1 MSGVNSF
8 LYILYV
14 FCPDKTTKFFSVIR
28 GNAKRVIGG
37 VALCQGV
44 QASTPLPPAQTGIRV
59 KQPSVVS
66 PPLKCGVK
74 DTRAV
79 KAKNIFHKEKN

>member
-1 MSGVNSF
+1 MNYKVKYIIIYFLSGVNSF

-14 FCPDKTTKFFSVIR
+14 VCPDKTTKFFSVIR

-44 QASTPLPPAQTGIRV
+44 QTFTPLPPCVNR
-59 KQPSVVS
+59 
-66 PPLKCGVK
+66 
-74 DTRAV
+74 
-79 KAKNIFHKEKN
+79 N

>member
-1 MSGVNSF
+1 MNFKVKYIIIYFLSGVNSF

-14 FCPDKTTKFFSVIR
+14 VCPDKTTKFFSVIR

-37 VALCQGV
+37 VALCQGAP
-44 QASTPLPPAQTGIRV
+44 ASTPLPPAPTGIRV

-66 PPLKCGVK
+66 PL
-74 DTRAV
+74 
-79 KAKNIFHKEKN
+79 

>member
-14 FCPDKTTKFFSVIR
+14 ICTDKTTKFFSVIR

-44 QASTPLPPAQTGIRV
+44 QTFTPLPPALTGIRV
-59 KQPSVVS
+59 KQPLVVS
-66 PPLKCGVK
+66 PL
-74 DTRAV
+74 
-79 KAKNIFHKEKN
+79 